1 MGQLS
6 LKIVGGHIVFLDSS
20 CLSKNHIK
28 KLRMKVFVCVL
39 STLVLVQAAVVKRE
53 AEAEAEAFGYGY
65 HAVAPLVYHAP
76 NCSTVEETVTLK
88 SCAPKID
95 NKCDDIEVP
104 IQTVEFEE
112 NCVDVTTKIC
122 KPKLVEAAAADDSAV
137 EKVKREA
144 EAEADPQF
152 FGHHAVLPYVHH
164 AVAPVLY
171 TTECEDKV
179 DKVCHKVPVV
189 KAGTKT
195 VQSCQAIHTID
206 CKDVEHK
213 VPRTTCTH
221 AAVHAW

>member
-1 MGQLS
+1 MGTAFSEDCRWLHR
-6 LKIVGGHIVFLDSS
+6 LPRACPKTIL
-20 CLSKNHIK
+20 K

-39 STLVLVQAAVVKRE
+39 STLVLAQAAVDKRE
-53 AEAEAEAFGYGY
+53 AKAEAEAFGYGY

-88 SCAPKID
+88 SCALKID

-112 NCVDVTTKIC
+112 NCVDVTT
-122 KPKLVEAAAADDSAV
+122 V

-189 KAGTKT
+189 EAGTKT

>member
-6 LKIVGGHIVFLDSS
+6 LKIVGGYIVFLV
-20 CLSKNHIK
+20 LVQKPYK

-39 STLVLVQAAVVKRE
+39 STLVLAQAAVVKRE

-95 NKCDDIEVP
+95 
-104 IQTVEFEE
+104 
-112 NCVDVTTKIC
+112 

-137 EKVKREA
+137 EKVKREAEA

-206 CKDVEHK
+206 CKD
-213 VPRTTCTH
+213 
-221 AAVHAW
+221 

>member
-1 MGQLS
+1 
-6 LKIVGGHIVFLDSS
+6 
-20 CLSKNHIK
+20 
-28 KLRMKVFVCVL
+28 MKVFVCVL
-39 STLVLVQAAVVKRE
+39 STLVLAQAAIVKRE
-53 AEAEAEAFGYGY
+53 AKAEAEPFGFGY
-65 HAVAPLVYHAP
+65 HAVAPVVYHAP

-104 IQTVEFEE
+104 VQTIEIEE

-122 KPKLVEAAAADDSAV
+122 KPKLVTPAAADDSAV
-137 EKVKREA
+137 ESVEKREA
-144 EAEADPQF
+144 EPEADPQF
-152 FGHHAVLPYVHH
+152 LAHHVVPYVHH
-164 AVAPVLY
+164 VAAPVLY

-189 KAGTKT
+189 KASTKT

-206 CKDVEHK
+206 CQDVEHK